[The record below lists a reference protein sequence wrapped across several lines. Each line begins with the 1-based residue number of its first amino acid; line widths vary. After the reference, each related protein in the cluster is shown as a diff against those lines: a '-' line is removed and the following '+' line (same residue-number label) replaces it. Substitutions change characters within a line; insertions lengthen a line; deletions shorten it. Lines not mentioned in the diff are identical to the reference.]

1 MQSLYE
7 QYKPAWDRIARTR
20 PSLTRMAM
28 HVASKAEME
37 HALEY
42 GSSVVVKWLSGDN
55 NPSREAEFRA
65 EKWLAELASP
75 APKPAADD
83 TLLLVVCP
91 TPEIAA
97 KARRL
102 LAVIGCEVEAV

>member
-7 QYKPAWDRIARTR
+7 QYKPAWDRLAETR
-20 PSLTRMAM
+20 PSLARMAREFHDKRDM
-28 HVASKAEME
+28 EKA
-37 HALEY
+37 LSY
-42 GSSVVVKWLSGDN
+42 SPSVIVKWLSGEN
-55 NPSREAEFRA
+55 TASREAEFRA
-65 EKWLAELASP
+65 ETWLSEHGKV
-75 APKPAADD
+75 APKADD
-83 TLLLVVCP
+83 ALLLVVCP